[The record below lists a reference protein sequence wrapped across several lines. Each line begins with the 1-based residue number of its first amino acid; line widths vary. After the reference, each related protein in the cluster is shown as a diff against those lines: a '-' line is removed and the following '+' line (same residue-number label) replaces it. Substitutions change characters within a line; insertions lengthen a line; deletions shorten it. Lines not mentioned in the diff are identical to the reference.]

1 MKDNFWG
8 LIWCSFLEIQG
19 ILIGFMGVVITI
31 LLTRFPVKTNIPI
44 DLAIVILFFML
55 LLIATLFSATYKGF
69 DKYKKNK
76 ILLNNLTMLNNELE
90 AKVNRRWLPKILL
103 AQQPQGKTGVEI
115 ECLLENSE
123 LFSNDTF
130 ISFYYTGEDKFE
142 RLIGTGVVV
151 TVQVNGKI
159 QALMDRRV
167 NGYEDILEKL
177 ARNDATILDRTV
189 VKPSITREMIQNIY
203 TP

>member
-19 ILIGFMGVVITI
+19 IWIGFMGVGITI

-44 DLAIVILFFML
+44 DVAIVILFFML
-55 LLIATLFSATYKGF
+55 LLVATLFSATSKGF
-69 DKYKKNK
+69 NKYKTNK
-76 ILLNNLTMLNNELE
+76 MLLNNLTMRNNELE

-130 ISFYYTGEDKFE
+130 ISFYYTGEDEFE

-151 TVQVNGKI
+151 TVQANGKI

-167 NGYEDILEKL
+167 NAYQDILEKL

-189 VKPSITREMIQNIY
+189 VKPSITRDMLRNIY

>member
-8 LIWCSFLEIQG
+8 LIRCSFLEIQG

-44 DLAIVILFFML
+44 DVAIVILFFML
-55 LLIATLFSATYKGF
+55 LLVATLFRASSKGF
-69 DKYKKNK
+69 NQYKKNK
-76 ILLNNLTMLNNELE
+76 MLLNDLTLRNNELE

-115 ECLLENSE
+115 ECLLEHSE

-130 ISFYYTGEDKFE
+130 ISFYYTGEDEFE

-151 TVQVNGKI
+151 TVQANGKI

-167 NGYEDILEKL
+167 NAYQDILEKL

-189 VKPSITREMIQNIY
+189 VKPSITRDMLRNIY

>member
-19 ILIGFMGVVITI
+19 ILIGFMGVGITM
-31 LLTRFPVKTNIPI
+31 LLTRFPIKTNISI
-44 DLAIVILFFML
+44 DVVIVILLFIL
-55 LLIATLFSATYKGF
+55 LLVATLFSAASKGF
-69 DKYKKNK
+69 NEYKKNK
-76 ILLNNLTMLNNELE
+76 ILLNDLTMLNNQLE
-90 AKVNRRWLPKILL
+90 AKVNRRCVPRILL

-123 LFSNDTF
+123 LLSNDTV

-151 TVQVNGKI
+151 TVQANGKI
-159 QALMDRRV
+159 QALMDRPV
-167 NGYEDILEKL
+167 NAYQDILEKL

-189 VKPSITREMIQNIY
+189 VKPSITREMILNIY

>member
-55 LLIATLFSATYKGF
+55 LLIATLFSAASKGF
-69 DKYKKNK
+69 NKYKKNK
-76 ILLNNLTMLNNELE
+76 ILLNDLTMRNNELE

-130 ISFYYTGEDKFE
+130 ISFYYTGEDEFE

-151 TVQVNGKI
+151 TVQANGKI

-167 NGYEDILEKL
+167 NAYEDILEKL
-177 ARNDATILDRTV
+177 AINDATILDRTV
-189 VKPSITREMIQNIY
+189 VKPSITREMILNIY

>member
-8 LIWCSFLEIQG
+8 LIWCIFLEIQG
-19 ILIGFMGVVITI
+19 IWIGFMGVGITI

-44 DLAIVILFFML
+44 DVVIVILFFML
-55 LLIATLFSATYKGF
+55 LLVATLFSAASKGF
-69 DKYKKNK
+69 NKYKKNK
-76 ILLNNLTMLNNELE
+76 MLLNDLTMRNNELE

-130 ISFYYTGEDKFE
+130 ISFYYTGEDEFE

-151 TVQVNGKI
+151 TVQANGKI

-167 NGYEDILEKL
+167 NAYQDILEKL
-177 ARNDATILDRTV
+177 ARNDATILERTV
-189 VKPSITREMIQNIY
+189 VKPSITRDLLRNIY

>member
-55 LLIATLFSATYKGF
+55 LLIATLFSAASKGF
-69 DKYKKNK
+69 NKYKKNK
-76 ILLNNLTMLNNELE
+76 ILLNNLTMRNNELE
-90 AKVNRRWLPKILL
+90 AKVNSRCVPKILL

-123 LFSNDTF
+123 LLSNDTV
-130 ISFYYTGEDKFE
+130 ISFYYTGEDEFE

-151 TVQVNGKI
+151 TVQANGRI

-167 NGYEDILEKL
+167 NAYEDILEKL

-189 VKPSITREMIQNIY
+189 VKPSITRAMMQNIY